1 MSVLGGFYRG
11 ESVVDFPSLW
21 RRAVIVSTVAV
32 LVGLASFGVRGLNLG
47 LDFEGGTSFEVRSP
61 GTSVAEA
68 RQVMARLDAADARIQ
83 IVDGEVLLIRSDV
96 QDPTRAA
103 EIRDVLAAELGQVEA
118 FEQVGPTWGDEVTD
132 KAVRA
137 LLVFFIVVALY
148 ITVRLEWKMAVGAMV
163 AVAHDIVLSVGVYSV
178 LQFEIT
184 PATVIAFL
192 TIMGY
197 SLYDTIVV
205 YDKVREIV
213 GRLGA
218 TDRYTYT
225 ELMNLSLNRVAM
237 RSINTSVTSAIP
249 VVSMLLIGSL
259 AMGATTLREFAV
271 ALLVG
276 IFVGSYSSL
285 FLASAIVASLKE
297 REERWRLVFQKVR
310 SRGVVDGPTRV
321 IGRQEAAVSDTRA
334 APRSSPTGGPAKRRP
349 TIAAPG
355 AGGAPPRPR
364 KKKR

>member
-1 MSVLGGFYRG
+1 MSILGGLYRG
-11 ESVVDFPSLW
+11 ESAVDFPGLW
-21 RRAVIVSTVAV
+21 RRAVIISTVAV
-32 LVGLASFGVRGLNLG
+32 LIGLTSFGVRGLNLG

-68 RQVMARLDAADARIQ
+68 REVLEQLDIGDARIQ
-83 IVDGEVLLIRSDV
+83 IVDGDVLLIRSDV
-96 QDPTRAA
+96 QDTARAA
-103 EIRDVLAAELGQVEA
+103 EIRDVLAAELGPIEA

-137 LLVFFIVVALY
+137 LLVFFVVVALY
-148 ITVRLEWKMAVGAMV
+148 IAVRLEWKMAVGAMV

-237 RSINTSVTSAIP
+237 RSINTSVTSAI
-249 VVSMLLIGSL
+249 
-259 AMGATTLREFAV
+259 V
-271 ALLVG
+271 AG
-276 IFVGSYSSL
+276 
-285 FLASAIVASLKE
+285 LKE
-297 REERWRLVFQKVR
+297 REERWSLVFQKVR

>member
-1 MSVLGGFYRG
+1 MSVLGGLYRG
-11 ESVVDFPSLW
+11 ESAVDFPSLW

-68 RQVMARLDAADARIQ
+68 RQVMERLDAGDARIQ

-96 QDPTRAA
+96 QDPIRAA
-103 EIRDVLAAELGQVEA
+103 AIRDVLVAELGPVEA
-118 FEQVGPTWGDEVTD
+118 FEQVGPTWGDQVTD
-132 KAVRA
+132 KAIRA
-137 LLVFFIVVALY
+137 LLVFFVVVALY
-148 ITVRLEWKMAVGAMV
+148 ITVRLEWKMAVGAML

-237 RSINTSVTSAIP
+237 RSINTSITSAIH
-249 VVSMLLIGSL
+249 VVSMLIIGSL
-259 AMGATTLREFAV
+259 VMGASTLQEFAV

-285 FLASAIVASLKE
+285 FLASTIVAGLKE
-297 REERWRLVFQKVR
+297 REERWRMVAEKVR
-310 SRGVVDGPTRV
+310 SRGVVAGPTRV
-321 IGRQEAAVSDTRA
+321 IGRQEAALSDTRA

-349 TIAAPG
+349 TISVPG
-355 AGGAPPRPR
+355 AGGVPPRPR